1 MICILFQLAFNIVS
15 KPQLG
20 WGLLPSDLYRV
31 PYLRFRFICRSKG
44 RDICDFGLKGAR
56 RANRCILWPKPRR
69 LQNMV
74 IYSHLQDHC
83 SPSQAVTS
91 KIYHLKQRFLPTA
104 TTWRFTKIKYH
115 KIPKISPS
123 MYNPPKPVTKK
134 KPSESRAMFLT
145 PLPLPPYP
153 QESVPLAHIFASLA
167 MNGPLPAG
175 LKFRENTA
183 RQCL

>member
-31 PYLRFRFICRSKG
+31 PYLGFRFICRSKG

-56 RANRCILWPKPRR
+56 RANRCTLWPKPRR
-69 LQNMV
+69 LQNLV

-115 KIPKISPS
+115 KIPKISS
-123 MYNPPKPVTKK
+123 SIYNPPKPVTQKN
-134 KPSESRAMFLT
+134 PARAGPCSLHHYPF
-145 PLPLPPYP
+145 PLPPGKC
-153 QESVPLAHIFASLA
+153 AS
-167 MNGPLPAG
+167 GTY
-175 LKFRENTA
+175 F
-183 RQCL
+183 CLTGHERSLIRWAKI

>member
-69 LQNMV
+69 LHNLV
-74 IYSHLQDHC
+74 IYSYLQDQC

-91 KIYHLKQRFLPTA
+91 KIYHLKQHFLPTA

-123 MYNPPKPVTKK
+123 MYNPPKPVTQKN
-134 KPSESRAMFLT
+134 PARAGPCSLHHYPF
-145 PLPLPPYP
+145 PLPPGKC
-153 QESVPLAHIFASLA
+153 AS
-167 MNGPLPAG
+167 GTY
-175 LKFRENTA
+175 F
-183 RQCL
+183 CLTGHERSLTRWAKI